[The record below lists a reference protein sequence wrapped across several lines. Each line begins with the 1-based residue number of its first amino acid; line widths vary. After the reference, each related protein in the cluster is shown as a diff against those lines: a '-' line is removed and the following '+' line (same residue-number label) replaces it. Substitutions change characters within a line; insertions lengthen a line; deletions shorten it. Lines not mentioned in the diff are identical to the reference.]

1 MTKNTFFFLFLLMTV
16 SCTTQVDQQQSHLE
30 KEPKVSSSLKSEL
43 EKYNGYYSEVESQ
56 DGKLNAALLPTEI
69 VNFRKEKITEVKIA
83 YLQKITNGYNLQF
96 KVDYSGYQTLVVS
109 TLDENYS
116 IVDFKIYPNGTKEN
130 DPQKDTISVLTYSDN
145 TIIVQLMP
153 PNLMEEPEFDS
164 DGIRQEV
171 LTIGNDLKLETI
183 KQKTN

>member
-1 MTKNTFFFLFLLMTV
+1 MTKSTIFFFLLVMSV
-16 SCTTQVDQQQSHLE
+16 SCTTQVDQQKTLPE
-30 KEPKVSSSLKSEL
+30 KEQLVNSSLKSEL

-56 DGKLNAALLPTEI
+56 GGKLNAALLPAAI
-69 VNFRKEKITEVKIA
+69 VNFRKAKITEVKIA

-96 KVDYSGYQTLVVS
+96 KVDYSGYQTMVVS

-116 IVDFKIYPNGTKEN
+116 IVDFKSYPNGTKEN
-130 DPQKDTISVLTYSDN
+130 NPQKDTISILTYSDN

-153 PNLMEEPEFDS
+153 PNLMEEPEFDR